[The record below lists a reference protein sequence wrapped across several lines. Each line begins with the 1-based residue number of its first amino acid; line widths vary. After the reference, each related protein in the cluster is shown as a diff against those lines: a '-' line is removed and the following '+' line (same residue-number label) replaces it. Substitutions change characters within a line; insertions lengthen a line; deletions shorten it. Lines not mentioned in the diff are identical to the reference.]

1 MASFAVDMGDTGSE
15 ANRGVAT
22 PSYQIFDAASANA
35 VTVGKGL
42 FGVLDDYARSQAKAA
57 STSQSAAQAEATKL
71 VVNNINEAIK
81 GLPDDQKRARVTTE
95 YVKAITDFN
104 LKPTQDVI
112 DAIRVVSG
120 VDVTHVNSNPYLE
133 MQNKIAGV
141 IKDQPAWQLVAA
153 NSLVNDGVQNPT
165 EEEILERTFNLI
177 AQNEA
182 ASLVSAQAAKMGQ
195 AQWDATGR
203 ANAILAIDNLR
214 DVGIATLN
222 IEINN
227 GNVDPRSLEQF
238 RAEYIKLKALF
249 PKPAYV
255 SDESYQGVK
264 TRLDAIGEMITAI
277 EKYDTN
283 VINNLKQGV
292 IDKVD
297 LAIIKQI
304 EASGETNPL
313 VARALLSNMDKVTE
327 IFANKQFSDI
337 AKIMDGLKPEDLN
350 YESVDFSS
358 LMEQEVSEVLD
369 GTTPDGS
376 NPLFILHSVDEV
388 EKAQAHTPEGRL
400 NNINHAMSTM
410 IFALK
415 PEAMNQ
421 EDARNLFLQ
430 GIDKATVN
438 IATVAGTFIDHDIL
452 FNKKTGLFSTHV
464 FDTLK
469 KIDQLDPAAANV
481 ARAQL
486 KNALQAASS
495 AQATKTSGVL
505 ADTIF
510 RLEGVGKI
518 GFKTETSVMPTAWV
532 DGTVQKLADEHYG
545 GNIFNMIKDKGS
557 KITDEFSRLRNKGFD
572 IPQVHAKYNEIVSS
586 NKENRDFAEAY
597 RKLGG
602 NPAQFEA
609 LILDRQEGTTPD
621 VVNRA
626 QNSEQPPEETPTE
639 TPEANQ
645 PFVISGELSADEQE
659 NAYNNLPSGALFI
672 DPADGKTYRKP

>member
-57 STSQSAAQAEATKL
+57 STSESALQQKFRTDLLTNLEETTKGVPTEQVQSKVFAAYTKA
-71 VVNNINEAIK
+71 VAA
-81 GLPDDQKRARVTTE
+81 G
-95 YVKAITDFN
+95 
-104 LKPTQDVI
+104 LKPDQTVI
-112 DAIRVVSG
+112 DSVKVVTG
-120 VDVTHVNSNPYLE
+120 VDVTHAGSDPYLE
-133 MQNKIAGV
+133 MQNKITDV
-141 IKDQPAWQLVAA
+141 VTKQPAWQLVAA
-153 NSLVNDGVQNPT
+153 NSLVKDGVQNPT
-165 EEEILERTFNLI
+165 QEEILERTFNLI
-177 AQNEA
+177 AQSEA
-182 ASLVSAQAAKMGQ
+182 ASLVSAQAATMGQ

-222 IEINN
+222 IEIAN

-264 TRLDAIGEMITAI
+264 TRLDAIGEMITTI

-304 EASGETNPL
+304 EASEDTNPL

-376 NPLFILHSVDEV
+376 NPLYILHNLDEV
-388 EKAQAHTPEGRL
+388 EKAQAHSATDRL
-400 NNINHAMSTM
+400 NNIDHAMSTM

-438 IATVAGTFIDHDIL
+438 IATSGTYIDHDML

-486 KNALQAASS
+486 RNALEAASS
-495 AQATKTSGVL
+495 VQATKTSGTL

-532 DGTVQKLADEHYG
+532 DGSVQRFADEYYG
-545 GNIFNMIKDKGS
+545 TAIA
-557 KITDEFSRLRNKGFD
+557 
-572 IPQVHAKYNEIVSS
+572 V
-586 NKENRDFAEAY
+586 
-597 RKLGG
+597 RKLH
-602 NPAQFEA
+602 NWE
-609 LILDRQEGTTPD
+609 
-621 VVNRA
+621 
-626 QNSEQPPEETPTE
+626 
-639 TPEANQ
+639 
-645 PFVISGELSADEQE
+645 
-659 NAYNNLPSGALFI
+659 
-672 DPADGKTYRKP
+672 K

>member
-57 STSQSAAQAEATKL
+57 STSESAKQQQFRTELLGNLEEATKG
-71 VVNNINEAIK
+71 VPVDQVRSKVNRIYGAAVTA
-81 GLPDDQKRARVTTE
+81 GLKVDQG
-95 YVKAITDFN
+95 
-104 LKPTQDVI
+104 VI
-112 DAIRVVSG
+112 DAVKVVTG
-120 VDVTHVNSNPYLE
+120 VDVTHAGSDPYLE
-133 MQNKIAGV
+133 AENKLLDTLNKSPEWLFVAG
-141 IKDQPAWQLVAA
+141 
-153 NSLVNDGVQNPT
+153 NSLASDGVQNPSQ
-165 EEEILERTFNLI
+165 EQIQERAFNLI
-177 AQNEA
+177 AQSEA
-182 ASLVSAQAAKMGQ
+182 ATLVSAQAATMGQ

-214 DVGIATLN
+214 DVGVAALN
-222 IEINN
+222 IEIAN
-227 GNVDPRSLEQF
+227 GNVDPRSLEKL
-238 RAEYIKLKALF
+238 RGEYIKLKALF

-264 TRLDAIGEMITAI
+264 TRLDAIGQMITTI
-277 EKYDTN
+277 EQYDTN

-297 LAIIKQI
+297 LAVIKQI

-327 IFANKQFSDI
+327 VFANRHFDQLS
-337 AKIMDGLKPEDLN
+337 KIMDGLKPEDLN

-358 LMEQEVSEVLD
+358 LMEQEISEVLD

-376 NPLFILHSVDEV
+376 NPLYILHNLDEV
-388 EKAQAHTPEGRL
+388 EKAQAHSATDRL
-400 NNINHAMSTM
+400 NNIDHAMSTM

-438 IATVAGTFIDHDIL
+438 IATSGTYIDHDML

-486 KNALQAASS
+486 RNALEAASS
-495 AQATKTSGVL
+495 VQATKTSGTL

-510 RLEGVGKI
+510 RLEGVGQI
-518 GFKTETSVMPTAWV
+518 GFKTEASEMPTAWV
-532 DGTVQKLADEHYG
+532 DGSVQRFADDYYG
-545 GNIFNMIKDKGS
+545 GNIFNMLKDKGS
-557 KITDEFSRLRNKGFD
+557 KVPRSDRATLRSKGFD
-572 IPQVHAKYNEIVSS
+572 IAQVSSKYNEIVAA

-626 QNSEQPPEETPTE
+626 QNSEQTTEETSTE

-645 PFVISGELSADEQE
+645 PFVISGELSADEQK
-659 NAYNNLPSGALFI
+659 NAYDNLPSGALFI

>member
-57 STSQSAAQAEATKL
+57 STSSTALQDEARKL
-71 VVNNINEAIK
+71 VVNNITEAIK
-81 GLPDDQKRARVTTE
+81 GLPDDQKRAAVTKE
-95 YVKAITDFN
+95 YIRGITDFN
-104 LKPTQDVI
+104 LKANQDVI
-112 DAIRVVSG
+112 DAIRAVSG
-120 VDVTHVNSNPYLE
+120 VDVTHANANPYLE
-133 MQNKIAGV
+133 MQNKIAEV
-141 IKDQPAWQLVAA
+141 IDDQPAWQVVAA
-153 NSLVNDGVQNPT
+153 NSLVKDGVQNPT
-165 EEEILERTFNLI
+165 QEEILERTFNLI

-182 ASLVSAQAAKMGQ
+182 ATLVSAQASKMGQ

-203 ANAILAIDNLR
+203 NNAILAIDNLR

-264 TRLDAIGEMITAI
+264 TRLDAIGEMITTI

-304 EASGETNPL
+304 EASGETSPL
-313 VARALLSNMDKVTE
+313 IARALLSNMDKVTE
-327 IFANKQFSDI
+327 AFVARQFDDLS
-337 AKIMDGLKPEDLN
+337 KLMDGLKTEDLN

-358 LMEQEVSEVLD
+358 LMEQEVTQVLD

-376 NPLFILHSVDEV
+376 NPLYILHNLDEV
-388 EKAQAHTPEGRL
+388 EKAQAHNATDRL
-400 NNINHAMSTM
+400 NNIDHAMSTM

-438 IATVAGTFIDHDIL
+438 IATSGTYIDHDML
-452 FNKKTGLFSTHV
+452 FNKKTGLFSSHV

-486 KNALQAASS
+486 RNALEAASTT
-495 AQATKTSGVL
+495 QATKTSGSL

-510 RLEGVGKI
+510 RLEGVGQI
-518 GFKTETSVMPTAWV
+518 GFKTETSVMPPAWV
-532 DGTVQKLADEHYG
+532 DGSVQRFADEYYG
-545 GNIFNMIKDKGS
+545 GNIFNMLKDNGAKVP
-557 KITDEFSRLRNKGFD
+557 KPDRATLRSKGFD
-572 IPQVHAKYNEIVSS
+572 IAQLSSKYKEITQA

-609 LILDRQEGTTPD
+609 LILDRQEGTTPA
-621 VVNRA
+621 VMNRA
-626 QNSEQPPEETPTE
+626 QNSTQTSEETPTE

-659 NAYNNLPSGALFI
+659 NAYNNLPSGALFV
-672 DPADGKTYRKP
+672 DPSDGKTYRKP

>member
-22 PSYQIFDAASANA
+22 PSYQIFDSASANA

-57 STSQSAAQAEATKL
+57 SSSASAFQQQLRTDLLTNLEETTKGVPTEQVQSKVFTAYTKA
-71 VVNNINEAIK
+71 VSA
-81 GLPDDQKRARVTTE
+81 G
-95 YVKAITDFN
+95 
-104 LKPTQDVI
+104 LKPDQTVI
-112 DAIRVVSG
+112 DSVKVVTG
-120 VDVTHVNSNPYLE
+120 VDVTHANADPFLE
-133 MQNKIAGV
+133 MQNKIADV
-141 IKDQPAWQLVAA
+141 LSDQPAWQLVAA
-153 NSLVNDGVQNPT
+153 NSLVQDGVQNPT
-165 EEEILERTFNLI
+165 QQEIQERTFNLI

-182 ASLVSAQAAKMGQ
+182 ASLVSAQASKMGQ

-222 IEINN
+222 IEIAN

-283 VINNLKQGV
+283 IVNNLRQGV
-292 IDKVD
+292 LDKVD
-297 LAIIKQI
+297 LAIIKKV

-313 VARALLSNMDKVTE
+313 VARAMLSNLDKITE
-327 IFANKQFSDI
+327 LFGNKQFNEIS
-337 AKIMDGLKPEDLN
+337 AIMDSLSVDDLN

-376 NPLFILHSVDEV
+376 NPLYILHNLDEV
-388 EKAQAHTPEGRL
+388 ERAQAHTPNARL
-400 NNINHAMSTM
+400 NNIDHAMSTM

-438 IATVAGTFIDHDIL
+438 IATSGTYIDHDML

-486 KNALQAASS
+486 RNALEAASS
-495 AQATKTSGVL
+495 TQATKTSGAL

-510 RLEGVGKI
+510 RLEGVGQI

-532 DGTVQKLADEHYG
+532 DGSVQRFADDYYG
-545 GNIFNMIKDKGS
+545 GNIFNMLKDKGS
-557 KITDEFSRLRNKGFD
+557 KVPNTDRATLRSKGFD
-572 IPQVHAKYNEIVSS
+572 IAQVSSKYNEIATA

-609 LILDRQEGTTPD
+609 LILDRQEGTTP
-621 VVNRA
+621 A
-626 QNSEQPPEETPTE
+626 QTTEETSTE

-659 NAYNNLPSGALFI
+659 NAYNNLPSGALFV

>member
-57 STSQSAAQAEATKL
+57 STSQSALQQQLTTDL
-71 VVNNINEAIK
+71 LGNLDEAIK
-81 GLPDDQKRARVTTE
+81 GIPVDQVRGKVNKIYGAAVTAGLEVDQK
-95 YVKAITDFN
+95 
-104 LKPTQDVI
+104 VI
-112 DAIRVVSG
+112 DAVKVVTG
-120 VDVTHVNSNPYLE
+120 VDVTHAGSDPYLE
-133 MQNKIAGV
+133 VQNKLIDSLN
-141 IKDQPAWQLVAA
+141 KSPEWLLVAG
-153 NSLVNDGVQNPT
+153 NSLANDGVQNPSQQ
-165 EEEILERTFNLI
+165 EVQERAFNLI
-177 AQNEA
+177 AQSEA
-182 ASLVSAQAAKMGQ
+182 ATLVSAQASKMGQ

-214 DVGIATLN
+214 DVGVAALN
-222 IEINN
+222 IEIAN
-227 GNVDPRSLEQF
+227 GNVDPRSLEKL
-238 RAEYIKLKALF
+238 RGEYIKLKALF

-255 SDESYQGVK
+255 SEESYQGVK
-264 TRLDAIGEMITAI
+264 TRLDAIGEMITTI

-304 EASGETNPL
+304 EASEDSNPL

-376 NPLFILHSVDEV
+376 NPLFILHSLDEV
-388 EKAQAHTPEGRL
+388 EKAQAHNATDRL
-400 NNINHAMSTM
+400 NNIDHAMSTM

-421 EDARNLFLQ
+421 EDARMLFLQ

-438 IATVAGTFIDHDIL
+438 IATSGTYIDHDML

-486 KNALQAASS
+486 KNALEAASS
-495 AQATKTSGVL
+495 TQATKTSGAL

-510 RLEGVGKI
+510 RLEGVGQI
-518 GFKTETSVMPTAWV
+518 GFKTEASEMPTAWV
-532 DGTVQKLADEHYG
+532 DGTVQRFADDYYG
-545 GNIFNMIKDKGS
+545 GNIFNMLKDKGS
-557 KITDEFSRLRNKGFD
+557 KVPRSDKATLRSKGFD
-572 IPQVHAKYNEIVSS
+572 IAQVSSKYNEIVVA

-609 LILDRQEGTTPD
+609 LILDRQEDTTP
-621 VVNRA
+621 A
-626 QNSEQPPEETPTE
+626 QTPEETPTE

-645 PFVISGELSADEQE
+645 PFVISGELSADEQK
-659 NAYNNLPSGALFI
+659 NAYDNLPSGALFI

>member
-57 STSQSAAQAEATKL
+57 SSSASAFQQQLRTDLLGSLEENTKGVPTEQVQSKVFSLYTQAVAA
-71 VVNNINEAIK
+71 
-81 GLPDDQKRARVTTE
+81 G
-95 YVKAITDFN
+95 
-104 LKPTQDVI
+104 LKPDQTVI
-112 DAIRVVSG
+112 DSVKVVTG
-120 VDVTHVNSNPYLE
+120 VDVTHANADPYLE
-133 MQNKIAGV
+133 MQNKV
-141 IKDQPAWQLVAA
+141 SDVLSEQPAWQLVAA
-153 NSLVNDGVQNPT
+153 NSLVQDGVQNPT
-165 EEEILERTFNLI
+165 QQEIQERTFNLI
-177 AQNEA
+177 AQSEA
-182 ASLVSAQAAKMGQ
+182 ASLVSAQAATMGQ

-222 IEINN
+222 IEIAN

-264 TRLDAIGEMITAI
+264 TRLDAIGEMITTI

-304 EASGETNPL
+304 EASGDTNPL

-376 NPLFILHSVDEV
+376 NPLFILHSLDEV
-388 EKAQAHTPEGRL
+388 EKAQAHNATDRL
-400 NNINHAMSTM
+400 NNIDHAMSTM

-438 IATVAGTFIDHDIL
+438 IATSGTYIDHDML

-486 KNALQAASS
+486 KNALEAASS
-495 AQATKTSGVL
+495 TQATKTSGAL

-510 RLEGVGKI
+510 RLEGVGQI
-518 GFKTETSVMPTAWV
+518 GFKTEASEMPTAWV
-532 DGTVQKLADEHYG
+532 DGSVQRFADDYYG
-545 GNIFNMIKDKGS
+545 GNIFNMLKDKGS
-557 KITDEFSRLRNKGFD
+557 KVPRSDRATLRSKGFD
-572 IPQVHAKYNEIVSS
+572 IAQVSSKYNEIATA

-609 LILDRQEGTTPD
+609 LILDRQEGTTPA

-626 QNSEQPPEETPTE
+626 QNSAQTTEETPIE

-645 PFVISGELSADEQE
+645 PFVISGELSADEQK
-659 NAYNNLPSGALFI
+659 NAYDNLPSGALFI

>member
-1 MASFAVDMGDTGSE
+1 
-15 ANRGVAT
+15 
-22 PSYQIFDAASANA
+22 
-35 VTVGKGL
+35 
-42 FGVLDDYARSQAKAA
+42 
-57 STSQSAAQAEATKL
+57 
-71 VVNNINEAIK
+71 
-81 GLPDDQKRARVTTE
+81 
-95 YVKAITDFN
+95 
-104 LKPTQDVI
+104 
-112 DAIRVVSG
+112 
-120 VDVTHVNSNPYLE
+120 
-133 MQNKIAGV
+133 MQNKV
-141 IKDQPAWQLVAA
+141 SDVLSEQPAWQLVAA
-153 NSLVNDGVQNPT
+153 NSLVQDGVQNPT
-165 EEEILERTFNLI
+165 QQEIQERTFNLI
-177 AQNEA
+177 AQSEA
-182 ASLVSAQAAKMGQ
+182 ASLVSAQAATMGQ

-222 IEINN
+222 IEIAN

-255 SDESYQGVK
+255 SEESYQGVK
-264 TRLDAIGEMITAI
+264 TRLDAIGEMITTI

-292 IDKVD
+292 VDKVD

-304 EASGETNPL
+304 EASDDTNPL

-337 AKIMDGLKPEDLN
+337 AKIMEGLKPEDLN

-376 NPLFILHSVDEV
+376 NPLFILHSLDEV
-388 EKAQAHTPEGRL
+388 EKAQAHNATDRL
-400 NNINHAMSTM
+400 NNIDHAMSTM

-421 EDARNLFLQ
+421 EDARMLFLQ

-438 IATVAGTFIDHDIL
+438 IATSGTYIDHDML

-486 KNALQAASS
+486 KNALEAASS
-495 AQATKTSGVL
+495 TQATKTSGAL

-510 RLEGVGKI
+510 RLEGVGQI
-518 GFKTETSVMPTAWV
+518 GFKTEASEMPTAWV
-532 DGTVQKLADEHYG
+532 DGTVQRFADDYYG
-545 GNIFNMIKDKGS
+545 GNIFNMLKDKGS
-557 KITDEFSRLRNKGFD
+557 KVPRSDRATLRSKGFD
-572 IPQVHAKYNEIVSS
+572 IAQVSSKYNEIVSA

-609 LILDRQEGTTPD
+609 LILDRQEGTTP
-621 VVNRA
+621 A
-626 QNSEQPPEETPTE
+626 QTPEETPTT
-639 TPEANQ
+639 TPETTQ
-645 PFVISGELSADEQE
+645 PFVISGELSEDEQK
-659 NAYNNLPSGALFI
+659 NAYDNLPSGALFV
-672 DPADGKTYRKP
+672 DPADGRTYRKP

>member
-57 STSQSAAQAEATKL
+57 SSSASAFQQQLRTDLLGSLEENTKGVPTEQLQSKVFSLYTQAVAA
-71 VVNNINEAIK
+71 
-81 GLPDDQKRARVTTE
+81 G
-95 YVKAITDFN
+95 
-104 LKPTQDVI
+104 LKPDQTVI
-112 DAIRVVSG
+112 DSVKVVTG
-120 VDVTHVNSNPYLE
+120 VDVTHANADPYLE
-133 MQNKIAGV
+133 MQNKV
-141 IKDQPAWQLVAA
+141 SDVLSEQPAWQLVAA
-153 NSLVNDGVQNPT
+153 NSLVQDGVQNPT
-165 EEEILERTFNLI
+165 QQEIQERTFNLI
-177 AQNEA
+177 AQSEA
-182 ASLVSAQAAKMGQ
+182 ASLVSAQAATMGQ

-222 IEINN
+222 IEIAN

-264 TRLDAIGEMITAI
+264 TRLDAIGEMITTI

-304 EASGETNPL
+304 EASDDTNPL

-369 GTTPDGS
+369 GNTPDGS
-376 NPLFILHSVDEV
+376 NPLYILHSLDEV
-388 EKAQAHTPEGRL
+388 EKAQAHSATDRL
-400 NNINHAMSTM
+400 NNIDHAMSTM

-438 IATVAGTFIDHDIL
+438 IATSGTYIDHDML

-486 KNALQAASS
+486 KNALEAASS
-495 AQATKTSGVL
+495 TQATKTSGAL

-510 RLEGVGKI
+510 RLEGVGQI
-518 GFKTETSVMPTAWV
+518 GFKTEASEMPTAWV
-532 DGTVQKLADEHYG
+532 DGSVQRFADDYYG
-545 GNIFNMIKDKGS
+545 GNIFNMLKDKGS
-557 KITDEFSRLRNKGFD
+557 KVPRSDRATLRSKGFD
-572 IPQVHAKYNEIVSS
+572 IAQVSSKYNEIVSA

-609 LILDRQEGTTPD
+609 LILDRQEGTTP
-621 VVNRA
+621 A
-626 QNSEQPPEETPTE
+626 QTPEETPTT
-639 TPEANQ
+639 TPETTQ
-645 PFVISGELSADEQE
+645 PFVISGELSADEQK
-659 NAYNNLPSGALFI
+659 NAYDNLPSGALFV
-672 DPADGKTYRKP
+672 DPADGRTYRKP

>member
-57 STSQSAAQAEATKL
+57 STSSTALQDEARKL
-71 VVNNINEAIK
+71 VVNNITEAIK
-81 GLPDDQKRARVTTE
+81 GLPDDQKRAAVNKE
-95 YVKAITDFN
+95 YIRAINDFN
-104 LKPTQDVI
+104 LKPSQGVT
-112 DAIRVVSG
+112 DAIRAVSG
-120 VDVTHVNSNPYLE
+120 VDVTHANANPFLE
-133 MQNKIAGV
+133 LQNKIAGV
-141 IKDQPAWQLVAA
+141 ISDQPAWQVVAA
-153 NSLVNDGVQNPT
+153 NSLVKDGVQNPT
-165 EEEILERTFNLI
+165 QEEILERTFNLI
-177 AQNEA
+177 AQSEA
-182 ASLVSAQAAKMGQ
+182 ASLVSAQAATMGQ

-222 IEINN
+222 IEIKN

-264 TRLDAIGEMITAI
+264 TRLDAIGEMITTI

-283 VINNLKQGV
+283 VINNIRQGV

-327 IFANKQFSDI
+327 IFANSQFGEI

-376 NPLFILHSVDEV
+376 NPLFILHNVDEV
-388 EKAQAHTPEGRL
+388 EKAQAHTATDRL
-400 NNINHAMSTM
+400 NNIDHAMSTM

-438 IATVAGTFIDHDIL
+438 IATSGTYIDHDML

-486 KNALQAASS
+486 KNALEAASS
-495 AQATKTSGVL
+495 TQATKTSGAL

-510 RLEGVGKI
+510 RLEGVGQI
-518 GFKTETSVMPTAWV
+518 GFKTEASEMPPAWV
-532 DGTVQKLADEHYG
+532 DGSVQRFADDYYG
-545 GNIFNMIKDKGS
+545 GNIFNMLKDKGS
-557 KITDEFSRLRNKGFD
+557 KVPRSDRAALRSKGFD
-572 IPQVHAKYNEIVSS
+572 IAQVSSKYNEIVVA

-609 LILDRQEGTTPD
+609 LILDRQEGTTP
-621 VVNRA
+621 A
-626 QNSEQPPEETPTE
+626 QTTEETPTE

>member
-95 YVKAITDFN
+95 YVRGITDFN

-120 VDVTHVNSNPYLE
+120 VDVTYVNSNPYLE
-133 MQNKIAGV
+133 MQNKIASV
-141 IKDQPAWQLVAA
+141 IADNGAWLLVGA
-153 NSLVNDGVQNPT
+153 NSLAKDGVQNPT
-165 EEEILERTFNLI
+165 QEEIQERTFNLI
-177 AQNEA
+177 AQSEA
-182 ASLVSAQAAKMGQ
+182 ASLVSAQASKMGQ

-222 IEINN
+222 IEIGN

-264 TRLDAIGEMITAI
+264 TRLDAIGEMITTI
-277 EKYDTN
+277 EQYDTN

-297 LAIIKQI
+297 LAVIKQI

-327 IFANKQFSDI
+327 VFANRHFDQLS
-337 AKIMDGLKPEDLN
+337 KIMDGLKPEDLN

-376 NPLFILHSVDEV
+376 NPLYILHNLDEV
-388 EKAQAHTPEGRL
+388 EKAQAHSATDRL
-400 NNINHAMSTM
+400 NNIDHAMSTM

-438 IATVAGTFIDHDIL
+438 IATSGTYIDHDML

-486 KNALQAASS
+486 KNALEAASS
-495 AQATKTSGVL
+495 TQATKTSGAL

-510 RLEGVGKI
+510 RLEGVGQI
-518 GFKTETSVMPTAWV
+518 GFKTEASEMPTAWV
-532 DGTVQKLADEHYG
+532 DGSVQRFADDYYG
-545 GNIFNMIKDKGS
+545 GNIFNMLKDKGS
-557 KITDEFSRLRNKGFD
+557 KVPRSDRATLRSKGFD
-572 IPQVHAKYNEIVSS
+572 IAQVSSKYNEIVSA

-609 LILDRQEGTTPD
+609 LILDRQEGTTP
-621 VVNRA
+621 A
-626 QNSEQPPEETPTE
+626 QTTEETPTE

-659 NAYNNLPSGALFI
+659 NAYNNLPSGALFV